1 MSTDDALELG
11 GLPGAPPPPKPTPR
25 TTPVMR
31 PGDVVLLEMTGPN
44 GDKWSFVNLKR
55 DQCVP
60 PPAPRAFAPRAVPI
74 PEPPPPPLPARL
86 TRPVSPSRRR
96 TACIGKHRAVSLD
109 PLIDAPF
116 GSCYE
121 VNQDGILY
129 PAERDPVGEW
139 HSAKPVDDHRSNKS
153 IVDHKDQRAQALSHD
168 DIARMKAQGAHAEDI
183 VDKLCENSA
192 TFESKTAFAQEKY
205 RKKKLMKHLTR
216 VRARAPSARA
226 TCEAYF
232 YKQPAATNWMRHDA
246 LGMLLALGNVGANAQ
261 PLIVETC
268 GGLVVA
274 AAAERCGGA
283 GAGRVVAGHTG
294 KKCNSLDITR
304 LMNLTDEARAS
315 ILTAPLAALTR
326 ARKMSDEEAEAEAAA
341 EAKAKED
348 AEKANDDAEEAK
360 EDAENA
366 NKDADEASQHRRE
379 RPEGWRPK
387 RLAAASAAD
396 ARRLTRSSEGF
407 TSLIMAA
414 PALEPAS
421 ALREVLPLLAPS
433 APFAVW
439 SYAAQ
444 PLAEALDHLRKT
456 HAAVNVSLHEPW
468 LRKYQVLPG
477 RTHPTMTTA
486 AGAGGYVLSGNW
498 IPPEGRTGKRKAER
512 EDDATGKEE
521 KEEETA
527 ADEDEVDAKR
537 ARAETSE

>member
-1 MSTDDALELG
+1 
-11 GLPGAPPPPKPTPR
+11 
-25 TTPVMR
+25 
-31 PGDVVLLEMTGPN
+31 MT
-44 GDKWSFVNLKR
+44 R
-55 DQCVP
+55 
-60 PPAPRAFAPRAVPI
+60 
-74 PEPPPPPLPARL
+74 PPLPL
-86 TRPVSPSRRR
+86 PPPSRRR
-96 TACIGKHRAVSLD
+96 TACIGKHRAVSLN

-183 VDKLCENSA
+183 VAKLCENSA

-205 RKKKLMKHLTR
+205 RKKKLMKHLVR
-216 VRARAPSARA
+216 VRARAPTARA
-226 TCEAYF
+226 VCEAYF
-232 YKQPAATNWMRHDA
+232 YKQPAATNWMRYDA

-261 PLIVETC
+261 PLVVETC

-283 GAGRVVAGHTG
+283 GAVVAGHAG
-294 KKCNSLDITR
+294 KNCNSLDITR

-315 ILTAPLAALTR
+315 VLTAPLTELMK
-326 ARKMSDEEAEAEAAA
+326 ARKMSDEEVVKAEAEAEAKAAAEAAAKAAEA
-341 EAKAKED
+341 EAKAK
-348 AEKANDDAEEAK
+348 AKDDAPPEARD
-360 EDAENA
+360 EAAPENA
-366 NKDADEASQHRRE
+366 PHQRE

-396 ARRLTRSSEGF
+396 VRRLTRPSEGF
-407 TSLIMAA
+407 TSLILAA
-414 PALEPAS
+414 PALEPTS
-421 ALREVLPLLAPS
+421 ALRDVLPLLAPS

-456 HAAVNVSLHEPW
+456 HAAVNLSLHEPW
-468 LRKYQVLPG
+468 LRKHQVLPG

-498 IPPEGRTGKRKAER
+498 IPPEGRTGKRKKEQEVVETKTTEKMDVEAAE
-512 EDDATGKEE
+512 
-521 KEEETA
+521 
-527 ADEDEVDAKR
+527 DEDEVEAKR

>member
-1 MSTDDALELG
+1 
-11 GLPGAPPPPKPTPR
+11 
-25 TTPVMR
+25 
-31 PGDVVLLEMTGPN
+31 MT
-44 GDKWSFVNLKR
+44 R
-55 DQCVP
+55 
-60 PPAPRAFAPRAVPI
+60 
-74 PEPPPPPLPARL
+74 PPLPL
-86 TRPVSPSRRR
+86 PPPSRRR
-96 TACIGKHRAVSLD
+96 TACIGKHRAVSLN

-183 VDKLCENSA
+183 VAKLCENSA

-205 RKKKLMKHLTR
+205 RKKKLMKHLVR
-216 VRARAPSARA
+216 VRARSPTARA
-226 TCEAYF
+226 VCEAYF
-232 YKQPAATNWMRHDA
+232 YKQPAATNWMRYDA

-261 PLIVETC
+261 PLVVETC

-283 GAGRVVAGHTG
+283 GVVVAGHAG
-294 KKCNSLDITR
+294 KNCNSLDITR

-315 ILTAPLAALTR
+315 VLTAPLTELIK
-326 ARKMSDEEAEAEAAA
+326 ARKMSDEEIKAEAEAEAEAEAKAAEAAA
-341 EAKAKED
+341 EAKANEE
-348 AEKANDDAEEAK
+348 AANDEAANDEAANAEAANDEAPP
-360 EDAENA
+360 ENA
-366 NKDADEASQHRRE
+366 PHQRE

-396 ARRLTRSSEGF
+396 VRRLTRPSEGF
-407 TSLIMAA
+407 TSLILAA
-414 PALEPAS
+414 PALEPTS
-421 ALREVLPLLAPS
+421 ALRDVLPLLAPS

-456 HAAVNVSLHEPW
+456 HAAVNLSLHEPW
-468 LRKYQVLPG
+468 LRKHQVLPG

-498 IPPEGRTGKRKAER
+498 IPPEGRTGKRKKER
-512 EDDATGKEE
+512 EDAEAKPAEKMDA
-521 KEEETA
+521 ETA
-527 ADEDEVDAKR
+527 EDEDEVEAKR